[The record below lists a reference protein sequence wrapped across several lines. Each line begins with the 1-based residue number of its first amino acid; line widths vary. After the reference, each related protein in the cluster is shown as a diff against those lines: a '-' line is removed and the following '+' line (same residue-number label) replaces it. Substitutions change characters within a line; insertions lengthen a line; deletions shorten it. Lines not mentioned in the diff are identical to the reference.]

1 MGFEPSG
8 LPKLDTVSSTS
19 PAVEVT
25 GLTIRYGNLTAVDNL
40 DFRAFPGRV
49 TAVLGPNGAGKTS
62 TIECCEGL
70 RKPASGSVRVLDLDP
85 QKDQRQR
92 VGRMGVMLQ
101 EGGVY
106 PSARVR
112 ETIELYAALYGNVAD
127 PDQLMNICGLSER
140 PKSTWRQLSGGE
152 RQRLS
157 LALALTARP
166 EVAFLDEP
174 TSGVDITGR
183 GLIRETL
190 RAMAE
195 NGCAVVVATHELD
208 EAERIADDIV
218 VINRGRTVLAGTLN
232 EIRSGRPAIRF
243 GSDDTIDLAAL
254 SSALGTS
261 VERQST
267 GEFRIDTD
275 GNAELIGKLGSW
287 LATNGHPLRDVNTSG
302 ESLAEI
308 FTRVVGDD
316 NQ

>member
-1 MGFEPSG
+1 VGFGPSG
-8 LPKLDTVSSTS
+8 LPKLDIVNTTS
-19 PAVEVT
+19 AAVEVT

-70 RKPASGSVRVLDLDP
+70 RKPVSGAVRVLGLDP
-85 QKDQRQR
+85 QKDQRR
-92 VGRMGVMLQ
+92 LVGRMGVMLQ
-101 EGGVY
+101 EGGIY

-112 ETIELYAALYGNVAD
+112 ETIELYTALYGNVAD
-127 PDQLMNICGLSER
+127 PDQLMQICGLSER
-140 PKSTWRQLSGGE
+140 PRSTWRQLSGGE

-157 LALALTARP
+157 LALALTSQP

-183 GLIRETL
+183 GLIREML
-190 RAMAE
+190 RTMATD
-195 NGCAVVVATHELD
+195 GCAVVVATHELD

-218 VINRGRTVLAGTLN
+218 VINRGHTVLAGTLN
-232 EIRSGRPAIRF
+232 EIRKGRAAIQF
-243 GSDDTIDLAAL
+243 GSDDTIDLTEL
-254 SSALGTS
+254 STTIGKS
-261 VERQST
+261 VKRQSP
-267 GEFRIDTD
+267 GKYRIDAD

-287 LATNGHPLRDVNTSG
+287 LAANGHQLRDVNTSG

-316 NQ
+316 NK